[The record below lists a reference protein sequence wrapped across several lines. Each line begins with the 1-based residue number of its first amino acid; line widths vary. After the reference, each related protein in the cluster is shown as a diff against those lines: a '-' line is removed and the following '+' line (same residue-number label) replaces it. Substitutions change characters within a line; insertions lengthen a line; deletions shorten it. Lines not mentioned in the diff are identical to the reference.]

1 MCYSPDIERARQ
13 LLEEAGVTDLEFSI
27 MTTPE
32 EMPVTVSEA
41 QNIQAQLSQLG
52 IETTI
57 ETVELG
63 VFVDRW
69 FETDFDAVLTENG
82 GNPDPDVMLYRYWHS
97 TGNLQSVSKY
107 STSTLDELLTEG
119 RTMSDP
125 EARKD
130 IYVEIDKQL
139 QEAAP
144 WIWLYVGY
152 QYRALQP
159 YVRGYTSLANGS
171 AMFLRETWLDK

>member
-1 MCYSPDIERARQ
+1 M
-13 LLEEAGVTDLEFSI
+13 
-27 MTTPE
+27 
-32 EMPVTVSEA
+32 
-41 QNIQAQLSQLG
+41 
-52 IETTI
+52 
-57 ETVELG
+57 ELG

-107 STSTLDELLTEG
+107 TTPEIDELLTQA
-119 RTMSDP
+119 RTVSDP
-125 EARKD
+125 DERKA
-130 IYVEIDKQL
+130 IYAEMSKQL
-139 QEAAP
+139 VEAAP

-152 QYRALQP
+152 QYRVMQP
-159 YVRGYTSLANGS
+159 YVKGYTSIANGS